1 MAISIVII
9 EVLNTGGNTYGKLK
23 SPQGRHCEL
32 HLRTLRLEI
41 MEYKAEK
48 KSVMNLKVSFCVT
61 QPSACRSLEAEGQR
75 IPMHSTSSCLTANE
89 KRGRTKSAIQYAE
102 KRLCLFNQV
111 NSKGATLSHKCLL
124 RESRRIDCL
133 LLVLFGD

>member
-32 HLRTLRLEI
+32 HLHTLRLEI

-61 QPSACRSLEAEGQR
+61 QPSACRSLSLPVDAF
-75 IPMHSTSSCLTANE
+75 HFL
-89 KRGRTKSAIQYAE
+89 
-102 KRLCLFNQV
+102 LFNP
-111 NSKGATLSHKCLL
+111 KRKL
-124 RESRRIDCL
+124 RGEEPK
-133 LLVLFGD
+133 VLFSISREKVVFVQPGKFKGGLIVSQMSLK

>member
-32 HLRTLRLEI
+32 HLHTLRLEI

-89 KRGRTKSAIQYAE
+89 
-102 KRLCLFNQV
+102 N
-111 NSKGATLSHKCLL
+111 
-124 RESRRIDCL
+124 
-133 LLVLFGD
+133 

>member
-1 MAISIVII
+1 MNEIKNLKKNVSFSKKTSASHQDMAISIVII

-32 HLRTLRLEI
+32 HLHTLRLEI

-89 KRGRTKSAIQYAE
+89 
-102 KRLCLFNQV
+102 N
-111 NSKGATLSHKCLL
+111 
-124 RESRRIDCL
+124 
-133 LLVLFGD
+133 